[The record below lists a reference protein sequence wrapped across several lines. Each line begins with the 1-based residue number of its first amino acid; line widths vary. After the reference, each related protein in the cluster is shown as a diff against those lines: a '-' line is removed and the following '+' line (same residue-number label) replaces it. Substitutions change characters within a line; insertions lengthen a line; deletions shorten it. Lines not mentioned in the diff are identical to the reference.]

1 MRNKKLKNN
10 AVQIMSA
17 NKSNVK
23 LRKNRKLKKKD
34 NKRQLI
40 ERKLPFVKNVKQSLQ
55 LQFIKMSQFVK
66 SVFLKILSI
75 NAD

>member
-10 AVQIMSA
+10 SVQIMSA

-55 LQFIKMSQFVK
+55 L
-66 SVFLKILSI
+66 
-75 NAD
+75 